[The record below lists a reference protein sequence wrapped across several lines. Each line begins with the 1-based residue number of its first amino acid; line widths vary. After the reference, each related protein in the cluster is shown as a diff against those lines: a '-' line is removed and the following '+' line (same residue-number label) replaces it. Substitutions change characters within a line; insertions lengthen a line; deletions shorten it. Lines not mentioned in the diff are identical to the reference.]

1 MLGKL
6 ENGQLKY
13 ATGKVIEHDGL
24 ITVNPTDEFFV
35 SIGYKPI
42 EHKHL
47 KEKEGFYQVVDSY
60 EEKSDKILVKY
71 RYEEVTEE
79 EEV

>member
-6 ENGQLKY
+6 VNGQLKY
-13 ATGKVIEHDGL
+13 AGSKIKTEALLVL
-24 ITVNPTDEFFV
+24 NPTNETL
-35 SIGYKPI
+35 SMLGYKEV

-60 EEKSDKILVKY
+60 EEKSDKIIVNYK
-71 RYEEVTEE
+71 YEEIVEE
-79 EEV
+79 EEM